1 MTYNY
6 KDEYKKWKHWKTKEE
21 KTLRDLDVSEAIIKE
36 LHDFDWQQF
45 NSERRFKRHQDVT
58 NDIYFLLTPYYDKKE
73 INSIED
79 ILDLIEYE
87 ALYEYLKAQEP
98 DTLNIILLKI
108 NGYSVKEISTSLE
121 IPISTIYQKIKKIKI
136 FLKYFRK

>member
-6 KDEYKKWKHWKTKEE
+6 KDEYKKWLRWKAKEE
-21 KTLRDLDVSEAIIKE
+21 KVLRDLNVSESIIKE

-45 NSERRFKRHQDVT
+45 NSDRRFKRHQDVT
-58 NDIYFLLTPYYDKKE
+58 NDIYFLIAPYFDKKE

-87 ALYEYLKAQEP
+87 ALYEYLKTQNP
-98 DTLNIILLKI
+98 DVLNIILLRLQ
-108 NGYSVKEISTSLE
+108 GYSVKEISSYLN
-121 IPISTIYQKIKKIKI
+121 IPISTIYQKIKEIKN
-136 FLKYFRK
+136 FLTNFRK